1 MKNKIFLFLTL
12 IISINA
18 FSQKEAAIWYFGE
31 KAGLDFN
38 SGSPV
43 SITDGKIIT
52 SEGCASISDKNGSV
66 LFYTDGSLVF
76 NKFHKVMPN
85 GSGLLGHNSST
96 QSAIIVPK
104 PNNPYVYYIFTV
116 DQPLPDNVDD
126 NPLNDQDPPNNGLN
140 YSEVD
145 IRLDNGLGDIP
156 ENKKNIH
163 LITYNPEDK
172 EEVKFKCSEK
182 ITAVQHGDGISFWV
196 ITHFLNTFYTFK
208 VSNSGVNKTPIK
220 SSTPLNVN
228 TGGYLT
234 NAIGYLKIS
243 PNGKKIA
250 IANSSLKPDNE
261 LGPKGEIKRNTGNVW
276 LFDFDST
283 TGIVNNG
290 IPLISSTNPYGVEFS
305 AKSRKI
311 YVSVNLYNSEGI
323 GIGSSLLQ
331 YNLKNNNIISS
342 KIEIKLGCKMK

>member
-156 ENKKNIH
+156 ENKKNI
-163 LITYNPEDK
+163 
-172 EEVKFKCSEK
+172 
-182 ITAVQHGDGISFWV
+182 Q
-196 ITHFLNTFYTFK
+196 
-208 VSNSGVNKTPIK
+208 
-220 SSTPLNVN
+220 
-228 TGGYLT
+228 
-234 NAIGYLKIS
+234 
-243 PNGKKIA
+243 
-250 IANSSLKPDNE
+250 
-261 LGPKGEIKRNTGNVW
+261 
-276 LFDFDST
+276 
-283 TGIVNNG
+283 
-290 IPLISSTNPYGVEFS
+290 
-305 AKSRKI
+305 SR
-311 YVSVNLYNSEGI
+311 G
-323 GIGSSLLQ
+323 
-331 YNLKNNNIISS
+331 
-342 KIEIKLGCKMK
+342 